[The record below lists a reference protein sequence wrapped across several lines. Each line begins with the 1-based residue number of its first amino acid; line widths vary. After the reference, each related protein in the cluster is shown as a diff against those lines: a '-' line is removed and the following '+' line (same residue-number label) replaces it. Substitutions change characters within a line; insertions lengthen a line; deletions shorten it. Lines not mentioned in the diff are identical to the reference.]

1 MITTAEAHLVR
12 AARQGDVAAFEAL
25 LRREYR
31 SGFRL
36 AFGMLHDSQ
45 EAEDAVQEAAFR
57 AWRRIGNLRHDAP
70 LGPWF
75 LGIVANQCG
84 TVKRARWWT
93 VIRLWNAP
101 TDWKADAADASGLA
115 LRGALARLKYDQR
128 LVLVLRYYI
137 DMPYEGIASLLG
149 ISAKAARRRV
159 ERALMNLRSTL
170 GDEEFV

>member
-1 MITTAEAHLVR
+1 
-12 AARQGDVAAFEAL
+12 
-25 LRREYR
+25 
-31 SGFRL
+31 
-36 AFGMLHDSQ
+36 MLHDSQ

-75 LGIVANQCG
+75 LGIVANQCR

-93 VIRLWNAP
+93 VTRLWNP
-101 TDWKADAADASGLA
+101 PSDRKVDTADASGLA
-115 LRGALARLKYDQR
+115 LRGALAELKYDQR

-137 DMPYEGIASLLG
+137 DMSYEGIASLLG